1 MNMMSRAATALLGS
15 AIAAASTL
23 AFAQAF
29 PTKPMKMI
37 VPVAPGGGT
46 DLAARGFAKALAAKF
61 GQSVV
66 VENRTGANHTI
77 GTNSLAK
84 SDADGYTIGIVTSGF
99 AISAATDKNLPYNPR
114 KDLTPMLLF
123 GDQPLVL
130 IVGSHVPATNA
141 REFLQFAR
149 SKPGAV
155 TLGSSGEDTLLA
167 NNLLRS
173 LAKADIVNVDYK
185 GSGQIMIDTLGG
197 TVSGMITSFAAAR
210 PQMAAGKIRA
220 IAVTTAVRSSSA
232 PEIPTLAETIA
243 PGYDVTSW
251 YAIMAPSAV
260 PKPIQAILNRELVAA
275 LETPDM
281 KELFAKIL
289 VRPIAESLEQTQARL
304 NREFDNWES
313 IVKTAGPRQQ

>member
-1 MNMMSRAATALLGS
+1 MNKLLLALGAVAAGLS
-15 AIAAASTL
+15 AVSSAVI
-23 AFAQAF
+23 AQAY
-29 PTKPMKMI
+29 PNRPMKMI

-46 DLAARGFAKALAAKF
+46 DLAARGFAKALGAKF

-77 GTNSLAK
+77 GTNVLAK

-114 KDLTPMLLF
+114 RDLTPMLLF

-130 IVGSHVPATNA
+130 IVGNHVPATNA
-141 REFLQFAR
+141 KEFLQLAR
-149 SKPGAV
+149 SKPGAI

-220 IAVTTAVRSSSA
+220 IAVTTATRAPQA
-232 PEIPTLAETIA
+232 PEIPTIAESMA

-251 YAIMAPSAV
+251 YAIMAPAAV
-260 PKPIQAILNRELVAA
+260 PKDIQATLNRELIAA
-275 LETPDM
+275 METPDM
-281 KELFAKIL
+281 KELFARIL
-289 VRPIAESLEQTQARL
+289 VRPIAEPLDKTQERL
-304 NREFDNWES
+304 TREFNNWET
-313 IVKTAGPRQQ
+313 IVKTAGPRQP

>member
-1 MNMMSRAATALLGS
+1 MNRTIRAASALL
-15 AIAAASTL
+15 ACALAAATTQ

-29 PTKPMKMI
+29 PARPMKMI

-61 GQSVV
+61 NQSVV

-77 GTNSLAK
+77 GTNVLAK

-114 KDLTPMLLF
+114 RDLTPMLLF

-130 IVGSHVPATNA
+130 IVGNHVPVTNA
-141 REFLQFAR
+141 KEFLQFAR
-149 SKPGAV
+149 SKPGAI

-220 IAVTTAVRSSSA
+220 IAVTTATRAASA

-260 PKPIQAILNRELVAA
+260 PKPIQAVLNRELVAA
-275 LETPDM
+275 METQDM

>member
-1 MNMMSRAATALLGS
+1 MNRMLLS
-15 AIAAASTL
+15 LCTAASVLAALPGSTL
-23 AFAQAF
+23 AQAF
-29 PTKPMKMI
+29 PNRPMKMI

-46 DLAARGFAKALAAKF
+46 DLSARGFAKALSAKF

-77 GTNSLAK
+77 GTNVLAK
-84 SDADGYTIGIVTSGF
+84 SDPDGYTIGIVTSGF

-114 KDLTPMLLF
+114 RDLAPMLLF

-130 IVGSHVPATNA
+130 IVGAHVPATNA
-141 REFLQFAR
+141 QEFLKLAR

-173 LAKADIVNVDYK
+173 LTKADIVNVDYK

-210 PQMAAGKIRA
+210 PQMAAGTIRA
-220 IAVTTAVRSSSA
+220 IAVTTATRSA
-232 PEIPTLAETIA
+232 QTPDIPTLAETIA

-251 YAIMAPSAV
+251 YAIMAPAAV
-260 PKPIQAILNRELVAA
+260 PKDIQAILNRELIAA
-275 LETPDM
+275 MDTPDM
-281 KELFAKIL
+281 KDLFGRIL
-289 VRPIAESLEQTQARL
+289 VRPIAESLEKTQERL
-304 NREFDNWES
+304 TREFNNWES
-313 IVKTAGPRQQ
+313 IVKTAGPRQ